1 MTVSLA
7 LEVENLSYS
16 YPPARRGAE
25 PRTALRG
32 VSFSVRAG
40 EIFGL
45 LGPNGGGKTT
55 LFKLL
60 CTLLLPTS
68 GRAKINS
75 LDTRAS
81 ANEIRRQ
88 LGVAFQ
94 SPSLDKK
101 LSVEENVLH
110 HGHLYGLRGNELKRR
125 IQTVLERFRLQDRSK
140 EIVETLSG
148 GMCRRVELAKA
159 MLHRPRVLLLDEPST
174 GLDPG
179 ARRDL
184 WDHLKMLREA
194 SDVTVLLTTHLMEE
208 AAECDR
214 LALLHLGQVVALGT
228 PGELV
233 SQIGGDVVTVR
244 VGNPQPLAGEIRNRF
259 GVTPAIL
266 DGSIRIECR
275 EGHKFIPQLV
285 ESFPGQIQSISMGKP
300 TLEDVF
306 IQRTG
311 HRIDE

>member
-1 MTVSLA
+1 M
-7 LEVENLSYS
+7 
-16 YPPARRGAE
+16 
-25 PRTALRG
+25 
-32 VSFSVRAG
+32 
-40 EIFGL
+40 
-45 LGPNGGGKTT
+45 GPNGGGKTT

-194 SDVTVLLTTHLMEE
+194 GDVTVLLTTHLMEE

-244 VGNPQPLAGEIRNRF
+244 VGNPQALAGEIRNRF